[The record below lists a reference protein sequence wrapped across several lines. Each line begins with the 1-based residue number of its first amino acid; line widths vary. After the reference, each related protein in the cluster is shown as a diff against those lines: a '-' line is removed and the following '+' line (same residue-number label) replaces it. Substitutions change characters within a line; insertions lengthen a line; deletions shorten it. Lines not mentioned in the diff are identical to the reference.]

1 MFHCLLRHAFYPL
14 IGRSLL
20 VATLLSGAIQVC
32 RAQTADIGPNGLVS
46 STPSSQQTIDALSR
60 ANQAVVGV
68 KVLAAE
74 DARSIQTLGRQRVG
88 SGVVIGAD
96 GLVLTIGYLMLE
108 ADTIELIT
116 QDKKSVPAR
125 AVAYDLATGFGL
137 IRPLVPLTGIQPVV
151 LGSAAQS
158 QTGESLIAGTGA
170 QLTSDGDA
178 DVNMTQLMSKR
189 AFTGYW
195 EYHID
200 TALFTSPP
208 MPNHSGAPLFN
219 QRGELL
225 GIGSLFVADV
235 MGQNKAQTARQPGNM
250 FVPIDLLKPIMAELT
265 LTGSSKLSKRP
276 WIGLTCS
283 EQGGRIQVIRVAQE
297 GPAQA
302 AGLKPGD
309 VVLAIDDAKVA
320 TLEAFYKK
328 LWDRATPD
336 VEVNLTVLQGT
347 DQKTLALKP
356 VDRMSTMRKPAGI

>member
-1 MFHCLLRHAFYPL
+1 MH
-14 IGRSLL
+14 
-20 VATLLSGAIQVC
+20 TLLHRVMPSKMGLRVWTTALLMGACHFTQ
-32 RAQTADIGPNGLVS
+32 AQTVS
-46 STPSSQQTIDALSR
+46 TQETIDALSR
-60 ANQAVVGV
+60 ANQAVLGV
-68 KVLAAE
+68 KVIAAA
-74 DARSIQTLGRQRVG
+74 DARSVQTLGRQRVG
-88 SGVVIGAD
+88 SGVVIGTD

-116 QDKKSVPAR
+116 QDKKSIPAR

-137 IRPLVPLTGIQPVV
+137 IRPLVPLQGILPVA

-158 QTGESLIAGTGA
+158 NTGDSLMVAMGA
-170 QLTSDGDA
+170 QRITDTDA
-178 DVNMTQLMSKR
+178 DVSMTQLMSKR

-235 MGQNKAQTARQPGNM
+235 MGTRMTNTARQAGNM

-265 LTGSSKLSKRP
+265 QTGSSKSSKRP
-276 WIGLTCS
+276 WIGLTS
-283 EQGGRIQVIRVAQE
+283 TDNDGRIQVVRVTDE

-328 LWDRATPD
+328 LWDRSAPES
-336 VEVNLTVLQGT
+336 EVKLTVQQGA
-347 DQKTLALKP
+347 DQKTVVLKP
-356 VDRMSTMRKPAGI
+356 VDRMSTMRRPAGI

>member
-1 MFHCLLRHAFYPL
+1 MHPLLRRVMSSKMGLRVWTA
-14 IGRSLL
+14 ILL
-20 VATLLSGAIQVC
+20 MGACHFTQ
-32 RAQTADIGPNGLVS
+32 AQAVS
-46 STPSSQQTIDALSR
+46 TQETIDALSR
-60 ANQAVVGV
+60 ANQAVLGV
-68 KVLAAE
+68 KVIAAA
-74 DARSIQTLGRQRVG
+74 DARSVQTLGRQRVG
-88 SGVVIGAD
+88 SGVVIGTD

-116 QDKKSVPAR
+116 QDKKSIPAR

-137 IRPLVPLTGIQPVV
+137 IRPLVPLQGILPVA

-158 QTGESLIAGTGA
+158 NTGDSLMVAMGA
-170 QLTSDGDA
+170 QRITDTDA
-178 DVNMTQLMSKR
+178 DVSMTQLMSKR

-235 MGQNKAQTARQPGNM
+235 MGTRMTNTARQAGNM

-265 LTGSSKLSKRP
+265 QTGSSKSSKRP
-276 WIGLTCS
+276 WIGLTS
-283 EQGGRIQVIRVAQE
+283 TDNDGRIQVVRVTDE

-328 LWDRATPD
+328 LWDRSAPES
-336 VEVNLTVLQGT
+336 EVKLTVQQGA
-347 DQKTLALKP
+347 DQKTVVLKP
-356 VDRMSTMRKPAGI
+356 VDRMSTMRRPAGI